1 VQVLIRMASQK
12 LTFNLE
18 FWGFVF
24 PLGVFTSATVSLAE
38 GLASV
43 VFSWLATVQIG
54 ALVVLWVL
62 VAFGTAHNAFFGS
75 LITAPCLSD
84 IADLS
89 YGVGCQ
95 FGGLVSARHYQRSTH
110 LRFIRACQGCCF
122 GFFSVD
128 SESNNE
134 INIG

>member
-38 GLASV
+38 GLAS
-43 VFSWLATVQIG
+43 
-54 ALVVLWVL
+54 
-62 VAFGTAHNAFFGS
+62 GTAHNAFFGS